1 MQWVGTTMRLIQW
14 GQGVVSIEFCRQLMR
29 GSPWQ
34 SLSIM
39 RLLDIDGSVD
49 WTDRRIGLMI
59 EGKGMVMPTSEQ

>member
-1 MQWVGTTMRLIQW
+1 MMQWVGTTMRLIQW
-14 GQGVVSIEFCRQLMR
+14 GQGVSIEFCRQWLR

-49 WTDRRIGLMI
+49 WMVRRMGLMI
-59 EGKGMVMPTSEQ
+59 EGKEMVMPTSEQ

>member
-1 MQWVGTTMRLIQW
+1 
-14 GQGVVSIEFCRQLMR
+14 MR
-29 GSPWQ
+29 GSLWQ

-59 EGKGMVMPTSEQ
+59 EGKEVVMPTSEQRGWSFAY

>member
-1 MQWVGTTMRLIQW
+1 MRLIQW
-14 GQGVVSIEFCRQLMR
+14 GQGVSIEFCRRLLR

-49 WTDRRIGLMI
+49 WMVRRIGLMI
-59 EGKGMVMPTSEQ
+59 EGKEMVMPTSEQ

>member
-1 MQWVGTTMRLIQW
+1 MRDAMGGQYYATDTTGAR
-14 GQGVVSIEFCRQLMR
+14 GVSEFGRQLLR

-49 WTDRRIGLMI
+49 WMVRDRIDD
-59 EGKGMVMPTSEQ
+59 